1 MYTVGLKAGL
11 TWQMASEKKPA
22 YLHRVPAF
30 SSLCLCPQSSA
41 FSAGELEPTKNTD
54 IHWDEKKNLHQEKRA
69 FSSHP

>member
-41 FSAGELEPTKNTD
+41 FSAGELEPTKNTG